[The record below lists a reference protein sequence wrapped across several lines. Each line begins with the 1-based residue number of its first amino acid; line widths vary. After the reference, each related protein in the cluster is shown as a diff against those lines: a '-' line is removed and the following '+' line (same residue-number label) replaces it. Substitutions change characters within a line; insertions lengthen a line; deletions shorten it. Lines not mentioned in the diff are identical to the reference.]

1 MEDALVW
8 LIVRLSIGL
17 FLLWVV
23 NRLVV
28 GIIAGAAKRA
38 GLPQGELRLLKEV
51 IWAIFIV
58 LAVITVVN
66 VSGLASAFTIL
77 TVSGIVAIVFSLAL
91 QTTLTNVISGFLVM
105 LENTVRTNDLIEFG
119 GIKGEVIKL
128 GLRSTWV
135 KTGDGDLAIISNSQI
150 ANGPFINYTARQRL
164 QSKL

>member
-1 MEDALVW
+1 
-8 LIVRLSIGL
+8 
-17 FLLWVV
+17 
-23 NRLVV
+23 
-28 GIIAGAAKRA
+28 
-38 GLPQGELRLLKEV
+38 
-51 IWAIFIV
+51 
-58 LAVITVVN
+58 
-66 VSGLASAFTIL
+66 
-77 TVSGIVAIVFSLAL
+77 
-91 QTTLTNVISGFLVM
+91 VISGFLVM